1 MWMNKNKTKE
11 KARIIELL
19 NRLKNNDDLYPI
31 NPEGRTWEY
40 HRVVDGKII
49 EK

>member
-1 MWMNKNKTKE
+1 MNKNKTKE
-11 KARIIELL
+11 KARIIELF
-19 NRLKNNDDLYPI
+19 NRLKNNVDYYPV

-40 HRVVDGKII
+40 HHVIDGKII

>member
-1 MWMNKNKTKE
+1 MTENKTKE

-19 NRLKNNDDLYPI
+19 NRLKNNDDLLYPI

-40 HRVVDGKII
+40 HRVIDGKII